1 MALGIPSEPSSFCA
15 SGVTAPTHTLADY
28 VDFGKVSALFAVLAA
43 EIIAVDR
50 AMAFL
55 VTAFSAHPSPPGN

>member
-1 MALGIPSEPSSFCA
+1 
-15 SGVTAPTHTLADY
+15 VTAPTHTLANY
-28 VDFGKVSALFAVLAA
+28 VDFGKVSALFAILAA